1 LCSVHPACAA
11 LLHSHHTKN
20 NILNIQGEIQLRTL
34 FRFFAAFVGV
44 VIGITAC
51 AITVELLTGGRNPM
65 INAVFGIIG
74 GSLGWMLVGKKPAKE
89 NQE

>member
-1 LCSVHPACAA
+1 MPTHMR
-11 LLHSHHTKN
+11 SHHGSIKIIN
-20 NILNIQGEIQLRTL
+20 SGRNRLRTI
-34 FRFFAAFVGV
+34 FRFFVAFIGV

-51 AITVELLTGGRNPM
+51 AITIELLTGGRDPM